1 MRKNSVVLLATIL
14 ISAGSFAQQGKNF
27 LGGGLDLSLPTGDFG
42 TYFKTGIGG
51 YVKGMLGVG
60 KSGAVT
66 FTTGYTSFKEA
77 GDWEDFTAT
86 QGVAPLLFGY
96 RHNFNGFF
104 VEPQIGYGIYNYKET
119 SAENGFYT
127 ESGGAFTWAA
137 GVGYVFNNKV
147 EVSARY
153 QTGGS
158 EGSSVSMFGLRAGY
172 NFSLNGSKK

>member
-1 MRKNSVVLLATIL
+1 MHRKARTI
-14 ISAGSFAQQGKNF
+14 

-51 YVKGMLGVG
+51 YVKAMLGVG
-60 KSGAVT
+60 KVGAVT
-66 FTTGYTSFKEA
+66 FTTGYSSFKEA

-119 SAENGFYT
+119 SQRTVSTQRAE
-127 ESGGAFTWAA
+127 
-137 GVGYVFNNKV
+137 VH
-147 EVSARY
+147 
-153 QTGGS
+153 
-158 EGSSVSMFGLRAGY
+158 LRGQQVWDMY
-172 NFSLNGSKK
+172 STIKLK